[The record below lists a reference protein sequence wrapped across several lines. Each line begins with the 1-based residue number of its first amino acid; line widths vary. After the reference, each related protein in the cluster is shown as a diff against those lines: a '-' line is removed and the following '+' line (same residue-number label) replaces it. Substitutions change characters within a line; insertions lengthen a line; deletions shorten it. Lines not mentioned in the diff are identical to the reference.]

1 MIQNTLKEIGGI
13 GIYGIVSVVLF
24 MTVFACAMAW
34 AFCLRKP
41 FLNSM
46 GQLPLADD
54 RNPNTGGNRHE

>member
-13 GIYGIVSVVLF
+13 GIYGVVSVVLF
-24 MTVFACAMAW
+24 VTVFGCAMVW

-46 GQLPLADD
+46 GALPLAEDH
-54 RNPNTGGNRHE
+54 NPNPGDTRHE